1 MFEYERVKS
10 TISACTKKIHGQDGM
25 IEDVHLYLRNLRGSA
40 AYWRGA
46 LNELVAQIK
55 CLGPPTYFVTFSCND
70 LHWTDMKKA
79 LLIVDD
85 RSDEDPNDLD
95 IISTQRLIEQYPVIV
110 SRHFMVRV
118 NALMKL
124 ILRNNKILGGK
135 VNDFWWRVEF
145 QNRGSPH
152 LHMIIWIENHPS
164 FETPEGILKL
174 DEVLTCELPPV
185 DDELY
190 EIVKKCQ
197 IHHHTHTCE
206 KNNSDTCRFNF
217 PRKVC
222 TETRIIAHTSDEF
235 IRNGGRI
242 CLLKRRPKESYVNN
256 YNKSLLLIWKG
267 NMDIQP
273 CGSNESI
280 AYYVAKYISKSEPTQ
295 LNSSIAQAIQQIRR
309 DETNISRKLFKICMR
324 LMSERQVSACEC
336 VFRLCHLN
344 LRDSSRQCV
353 FLNTRKPEQ
362 RYRVLKFNEAGDNT
376 GLCAN
381 IFDRYEKRPLEHQN
395 FNFANMT
402 LMEFAMKFKPYYA
415 KPQSKEFVEE
425 SIDIDVYNDNVPHKR
440 KKKELITLMD
450 NCKIE
455 IRNVTAVVR
464 VPYFVASTDP
474 ENFYYSLLLQY
485 MPYRSE
491 QELLE
496 GFNSS
501 KEAFLAREEALKRN
515 SEQME
520 EYRERDRQ
528 LENAF
533 NQAHAFEIL
542 DAEPLELQEDV
553 DEEVLEQQIMDDIQ
567 FQNAVQAMNLRQKD
581 IFKYITSSIQDQL
594 GGSQHRERLFIT
606 GQAGT
611 GKTFLFNLLKNQVN
625 RCYAKPVV
633 KVCALTGVAARLVGG
648 STLHNSLKLPVQKD
662 GRIVEMPLL
671 TGICLQTMRRLWT
684 DIEFFFIDEI
694 SMVPYEMLC
703 MIDSRLR
710 QLKNT
715 DNFFGGLNILV
726 FGDLMQLPPVRGR
739 QIFQQPEHMI
749 PATDL
754 WKLFSLVELVD
765 NMRQQGDM
773 LFVDLLNALRIG
785 ELSAQHMAVLL
796 ERESSDMDGEFSI
809 ERALRIYPTNKQVDE
824 HNNRVLQYFR
834 SKNTSIYKIRAQDQL
849 IDATKKLNENTS
861 IDSIISKDINK
872 TGGLPRELEIFVGA
886 KVMLRANIDVTKGL
900 VNGAIGFVKEIVW
913 PYFRRAQVYAEDIP
927 SVLINFGKDGIH
939 KIEPKSIQFPALY
952 SYGTA
957 ERRML
962 PLILSWASTVHKMQ
976 GSTVDYAVVYLGNKL
991 FAEGQAYVSLSRVR
1005 SLAGLRIEELDCTKL
1020 TGKKPCN
1027 NDALVEM
1034 ERMRRYSENDE
1045 RIRNSTVKNA

>member
-1 MFEYERVKS
+1 
-10 TISACTKKIHGQDGM
+10 
-25 IEDVHLYLRNLRGSA
+25 
-40 AYWRGA
+40 
-46 LNELVAQIK
+46 
-55 CLGPPTYFVTFSCND
+55 
-70 LHWTDMKKA
+70 
-79 LLIVDD
+79 
-85 RSDEDPNDLD
+85 
-95 IISTQRLIEQYPVIV
+95 
-110 SRHFMVRV
+110 
-118 NALMKL
+118 
-124 ILRNNKILGGK
+124 
-135 VNDFWWRVEF
+135 
-145 QNRGSPH
+145 
-152 LHMIIWIENHPS
+152 
-164 FETPEGILKL
+164 
-174 DEVLTCELPPV
+174 
-185 DDELY
+185 
-190 EIVKKCQ
+190 
-197 IHHHTHTCE
+197 
-206 KNNSDTCRFNF
+206 
-217 PRKVC
+217 
-222 TETRIIAHTSDEF
+222 
-235 IRNGGRI
+235 
-242 CLLKRRPKESYVNN
+242 
-256 YNKSLLLIWKG
+256 
-267 NMDIQP
+267 
-273 CGSNESI
+273 
-280 AYYVAKYISKSEPTQ
+280 
-295 LNSSIAQAIQQIRR
+295 
-309 DETNISRKLFKICMR
+309 
-324 LMSERQVSACEC
+324 
-336 VFRLCHLN
+336 
-344 LRDSSRQCV
+344 
-353 FLNTRKPEQ
+353 
-362 RYRVLKFNEAGDNT
+362 
-376 GLCAN
+376 
-381 IFDRYEKRPLEHQN
+381 
-395 FNFANMT
+395 
-402 LMEFAMKFKPYYA
+402 
-415 KPQSKEFVEE
+415 
-425 SIDIDVYNDNVPHKR
+425 
-440 KKKELITLMD
+440 MD

-671 TGICLQTMRRLWT
+671 TGIFLQTMRRLWT

-952 SYGTA
+952 SYGNCRKA
-957 ERRML
+957 NV
-962 PLILSWASTVHKMQ
+962 A
-976 GSTVDYAVVYLGNKL
+976 VDFVVGFN
-991 FAEGQAYVSLSRVR
+991 
-1005 SLAGLRIEELDCTKL
+1005 CT
-1020 TGKKPCN
+1020 
-1027 NDALVEM
+1027 
-1034 ERMRRYSENDE
+1034 
-1045 RIRNSTVKNA
+1045 